1 MTYNLANEFQR
12 KAFLARC
19 EDCAVVELTAK
30 TFRSRNQNSYL
41 HLLIGVVAIDTG
53 NTLAFTKEQYFK
65 RLVNPDLFIQE
76 VTDLYCGKVQ
86 VIRSTADLTKEE
98 MSMAIDRFKK
108 WGAENGIYLPKRLTE
123 HLLAE
128 IRARINQDTCTFGFY
143 QCRTTQPLVV
153 RVCTPTSPAGAT
165 NSGHA
170 YRCSRSQKSQLHMLN
185 DIHLRLD
192 FNAKTIVDIHP
203 DLFTKMH
210 NLVTRSTTLVNQNQ
224 SLTVVHTGASECLSF
239 PTTLVNHPS
248 GRNLLVFLV
257 DGVMRHVGIQSS
269 EPFIFLTG
277 HHGIHEETT
286 CISFELGIRQLG
298 IADIDN
304 NLT

>member
-1 MTYNLANEFQR
+1 MVRLNGMKNDGRCPGVTILCKAIRNGLHQR
-12 KAFLARC
+12 PAGL
-19 EDCAVVELTAK
+19 V
-30 TFRSRNQNSYL
+30 
-41 HLLIGVVAIDTG
+41 IGIDIH
-53 NTLAFTKEQYFK
+53 FTKLTERPQIVDATTMVVMDMSEQ
-65 RLVNPDLFIQE
+65 D
-76 VTDLYCGKVQ
+76 
-86 VIRSTADLTKEE
+86 
-98 MSMAIDRFKK
+98 
-108 WGAENGIYLPKRLTE
+108 GIYLPKRLTE

-143 QCRTTQPLVV
+143 QCRTTQPLIV

-185 DIHLRLD
+185 DIHLWLD
-192 FNAKTIVDIHP
+192 FDAKAIVDIHP

-210 NLVTRSTTLVNQNQ
+210 NLVTRSTTLVNQYQ

-239 PTTLVNHPS
+239 PTTLVNHPP
-248 GRNLLVFLV
+248 GRNLLMFLV
-257 DGVMRHVGIQSS
+257 DSVMRHVGIQSS

-277 HHGIHEETT
+277 HYRIHEETT
-286 CISFELGIRQLG
+286 CISFELGIRQFG